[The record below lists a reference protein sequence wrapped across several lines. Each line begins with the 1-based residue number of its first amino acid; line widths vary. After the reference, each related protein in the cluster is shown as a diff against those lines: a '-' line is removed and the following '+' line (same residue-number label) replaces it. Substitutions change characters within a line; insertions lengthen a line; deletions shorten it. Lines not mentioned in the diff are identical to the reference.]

1 MQRNMLLAITLT
13 IVIVLVWQKYLMP
26 PPPAPEQV
34 AEQAIGQ
41 AIPADG
47 QATPTDRPTDRF
59 PDQAAPIPGR
69 EPIPEP
75 VSLDLSEAS
84 EIVIENEHIAATFT
98 THGGRLVSL
107 RLTEYESK
115 LGGPAEIV
123 LPTEEDKRPLALT
136 FIDSR
141 FGMTSENFIYEYAE
155 YNPTDTAVIEL
166 AEGLRSSAGAVFPQ
180 AEAAEIERQLDASLP
195 KTDGAESLRAA
206 TIAVAARSV
215 AAADSV
221 DPLSARADALESGKS
236 VVFSRQLTSRIKII
250 KAFTLPVGSYSF
262 DMHTVIVNTGAD
274 RLDLGRGGPSY
285 SISWAPGMDSA
296 ERIPQ
301 QDELQTVYLEQG
313 KFDQEKVSGFTPV
326 GEKEGIF
333 GGLMVSIGMRE
344 KNRNS
349 LKFSENLSWIG
360 LKRKYFFVLLE
371 PVSGLA
377 GASLEALKV
386 KNVEKAE
393 LDIRLDMPPISLAP
407 GEMSADTVRVS
418 AGPMLVEVLESL
430 GPDFE
435 QIFNFGFFDF
445 FGKIL
450 LSGLLWFNK
459 YVQNYGLA
467 IILLTVVVRV
477 GLFPLNQKSYKSM
490 KEMQAVQPL
499 VAELREKY
507 KNNPQEMNKKMME
520 LYREHKV
527 NPLGGCLPMVF
538 QMPIFIALFQALRN
552 AVELRGAQFLWMADL
567 SEPDRLFM
575 ITSSLP
581 LNLLPLLVI
590 VAMLVQQ
597 KMTPMAGGG
606 QNEAQQKMMQFMPI
620 FFGFIFYSM
629 PAGLTVYF
637 LVTTVLGLVQQYFVQ
652 KAA

>member
-26 PPPAPEQV
+26 TPPQPEQV
-34 AEQAIGQ
+34 AEQVIGQ
-41 AIPADG
+41 AIPAD
-47 QATPTDRPTDRF
+47 RPADGF
-59 PDQAAPIPGR
+59 PDQAGLILER
-69 EPIPEP
+69 EPISEP
-75 VSLDLSEAS
+75 VSSVDLSEARD
-84 EIVIENEHIAATFT
+84 IVIENEHLAATFT

-107 RLTEYESK
+107 RLTEYDSK
-115 LGGPAEIV
+115 LGGAAEIV
-123 LPTEEDKRPLALT
+123 LPSEEDTWPLALT

-141 FGMTSENFIYEYAE
+141 FAMTAENFLYEHAE
-155 YNPTDTAVIEL
+155 YDSADAAVREL
-166 AEGLRSSAGAVFPQ
+166 AEGFRLAAGKVFPQ
-180 AEAAEIERQLDASLP
+180 AEAAEIERQLDESLP
-195 KTDGAESLRAA
+195 KTVGADLRAVM
-206 TIAVAARSV
+206 IAVAAKSV
-215 AAADSV
+215 AATDSV
-221 DPLSARADALESGKS
+221 DSLSARADALESGKHL
-236 VVFSRQLTSRIKII
+236 VFSRQLTPRIKII
-250 KAFTLPVGSYSF
+250 KAFTFPEDSYSF
-262 DMHTVIVNTGAD
+262 AMHTVIVNTGAE

-285 SISWAPGMDSA
+285 SVSWAPGMDSA
-296 ERIPQ
+296 ERVPR
-301 QDELQTVYLEQG
+301 QDELQAIFLEQG
-313 KFDQEKVSGFTPV
+313 EFDQEKLSAFTPE
-326 GEKEGIF
+326 GEKEGFF
-333 GGLMVSIGMRE
+333 GGLMVSVGMRE

-349 LKFSENLSWIG
+349 LEFSENLSWIG
-360 LKRKYFFVLLE
+360 LKRKYFFLVLE
-371 PVSGLA
+371 PLSGLA

-386 KNVEKAE
+386 KNVEKPE
-393 LDIRLDMPPISLAP
+393 LEIELHMPPISLAP
-407 GEMSADTVRVS
+407 GEMSADTIRIS

-459 YVQNYGLA
+459 YVQSYGLA
-467 IILLTVVVRV
+467 IILLTVLTRV

-499 VAELREKY
+499 VTELREKY

-527 NPLGGCLPMVF
+527 NPLGGCLPMLF

-552 AVELRGAQFLWMADL
+552 AVELRGATFLWMADL

-590 VAMLVQQ
+590 VAMVIQQ
-597 KMTPMAGGG
+597 RMTPTAATG

-637 LVTTVLGLVQQYFVQ
+637 LVSTVLGLVQQYFVQ
-652 KAA
+652 KSA